1 MKTFLAG
8 FLAALLT
15 LTGPAWAQGSASV
28 DFNLF
33 DLQGASVNRVFLFD
47 DAYAQQYGIPV
58 PVPFSVSVPARD
70 EIELIADGTPDGGAF
85 VKFTF
90 ATGDPRQ
97 FVENIQVVTATIPM
111 AEDAEDPQ
119 DARLQ
124 MAVSVLRDRVYPVAV
139 RGFDAPE
146 ILAIEIFEFEGYMGV
161 HLIGRYT
168 DPAIGPM
175 LLRLTAHPNP
185 TRPESYLTVA
195 NINLALVPVTD
206 GETLRRSLSSQVA
219 NGLTYISE

>member
-1 MKTFLAG
+1 MKKILAG
-8 FLAALLT
+8 LALLLT
-15 LTGPAWAQGSASV
+15 LTGTAWAQSSASAE
-28 DFNLF
+28 FNLF

-47 DAYAQQYGIPV
+47 DGYSQQYGIPV
-58 PVPFSVSVPARD
+58 PVPFTVSVPNRN

-90 ATGDPRQ
+90 ATGEPRQ
-97 FVENIQVVTATIPM
+97 FVENIQVITATIPM

-119 DARLQ
+119 AARLQ
-124 MAVSVLRDRVYPVAV
+124 MSVSLLQDRVYPIAV
-139 RGFDAPE
+139 QGFDNPE
-146 ILAIEIFEFEGYMGV
+146 ILAIEIFEFEGYSGV

-168 DPAIGPM
+168 DPAVGPM

-219 NGLTYISE
+219 NGLTYLPE

>member
-1 MKTFLAG
+1 MRIFLA
-8 FLAALLT
+8 FILAIAGLT
-15 LTGPAWAQGSASV
+15 NSATAQVSGSV
-28 DFNLF
+28 EFNLF
-33 DLQGASVNRVFLFD
+33 ELEGLTTSRVFLFD
-47 DAYAQQYGIPV
+47 EGYSQQYGIPV
-58 PVPFSVSVPARD
+58 PVPFTVSVPNRD
-70 EIELIADGTPDGGAF
+70 EIELIADGQPDGGAF

-90 ATGDPRQ
+90 ATGEPRQ

-119 DARLQ
+119 AARLQ
-124 MAVSVLRDRVYPVAV
+124 MSVSFLQDRIFPVAV
-139 RGFDAPE
+139 QGFDNPE

-161 HLIGRYT
+161 HLIGHYL

-185 TRPESYLTVA
+185 DRPESYLTVA

-206 GETLRRSLSSQVA
+206 GDTLRRSLSSQVA
-219 NGLTYISE
+219 NGLTYLSE

>member
-1 MKTFLAG
+1 MRIFLA
-8 FLAALLT
+8 FILALSGLT
-15 LTGPAWAQGSASV
+15 YSASAQV
-28 DFNLF
+28 SGSVEFNLF
-33 DLQGASVNRVFLFD
+33 NLEGVSSNRVFLFD
-47 DAYAQQYGIPV
+47 EGYAQQYEIEV
-58 PVPFSVSVPARD
+58 PVPFSLSVPNQD
-70 EIELIADGTPDGGAF
+70 QIELIADGRPDGGAF

-90 ATGDPRQ
+90 ATGEPRQ

-111 AEDAEDPQ
+111 GEGTEDPAA
-119 DARLQ
+119 ARLQ
-124 MAVSVLRDRVYPVAV
+124 LSASLLQERVFPVAV
-139 RGFDAPE
+139 QGFDNAE
-146 ILAIEIFEFEGYMGV
+146 ILAIEVFEFEGYAGV

-206 GETLRRSLSSQVA
+206 GDTLRRSLSSQVA
-219 NGLTYISE
+219 NGLTYLPE

>member
-1 MKTFLAG
+1 MRIFLA
-8 FLAALLT
+8 FMLAIAG
-15 LTGPAWAQGSASV
+15 LTGSATAQVSGSV
-28 DFNLF
+28 TFNPFELEG
-33 DLQGASVNRVFLFD
+33 LTTSRVFLFD
-47 DAYAQQYGIPV
+47 EIYSQQYGIPV
-58 PVPFSVSVPARD
+58 PVPFTVSVPNHD
-70 EIELIADGTPDGGAF
+70 EIELIADGQPDGGAF

-90 ATGDPRQ
+90 ATGEPRQ

-119 DARLQ
+119 AARLQ
-124 MAVSVLRDRVYPVAV
+124 MSVSLLQDRIFPVAV
-139 RGFDAPE
+139 QGFDNPE

-185 TRPESYLTVA
+185 DRPESYLTVA

-206 GETLRRSLSSQVA
+206 GDTLRRSLSSQVA
-219 NGLTYISE
+219 NGLTYLSE

>member
-1 MKTFLAG
+1 MKKILAG
-8 FLAALLT
+8 VALLLT
-15 LTGPAWAQGSASV
+15 LTGTAWAQSSASV
-28 DFNLF
+28 EFNLF

-47 DAYAQQYGIPV
+47 DGYSQQYGIPV
-58 PVPFSVSVPARD
+58 PVPFTVSVPNRN

-90 ATGDPRQ
+90 ATGEPRQ
-97 FVENIQVVTATIPM
+97 FVENIQVITATIPM

-119 DARLQ
+119 AARLQ
-124 MAVSVLRDRVYPVAV
+124 MSVSLLQDRVYPIAV
-139 RGFDAPE
+139 QGFDNPE
-146 ILAIEIFEFEGYMGV
+146 ILAIEIFEFEGYSGV

-168 DPAIGPM
+168 DPAVGPM

-219 NGLTYISE
+219 NGLTYLPE

>member
-1 MKTFLAG
+1 MKKILAG
-8 FLAALLT
+8 VALLLT
-15 LTGPAWAQGSASV
+15 LTGTAWAQSSASV
-28 DFNLF
+28 GFNLF

-47 DAYAQQYGIPV
+47 DGYSQQYGIPV
-58 PVPFSVSVPARD
+58 PVPFTVSVPNRN

-90 ATGDPRQ
+90 ATGEPRQ
-97 FVENIQVVTATIPM
+97 FVENIQVITATIPM

-119 DARLQ
+119 AARLQ
-124 MAVSVLRDRVYPVAV
+124 MSVSLLQDRVYPIAV
-139 RGFDAPE
+139 QGFDNPE
-146 ILAIEIFEFEGYMGV
+146 ILAIEIFEFEGYSGV

-168 DPAIGPM
+168 DPAVGPM

-185 TRPESYLTVA
+185 ARPESYLTVA

-219 NGLTYISE
+219 NGLTYLPE